1 MPRPLVLLLGAALGT
16 FATLAALL
24 VVRTVIGSTNLGVD
38 ERTLACGTESG
49 PAQVCV
55 VRRERTELLV
65 VPGLREITVR
75 RTGIPRMLVADDPFG
90 SSADDALHVDLAG
103 GVTVRGPAYAL
114 RWEAA
119 EVDSLLTD

>member
-1 MPRPLVLLLGAALGT
+1 MPRAVMLLLGLVVGAAVTVTGVV
-16 FATLAALL
+16 
-24 VVRTVIGSTNLGVD
+24 VVRTIVGSTNLGVD

-55 VRRERTELLV
+55 VRRARAELLV
-65 VPGLREITVR
+65 VPGLQEITVR

-90 SSADDALHVDLAG
+90 SSADDALQVDLVG

-114 RWEAA
+114 RWDAA